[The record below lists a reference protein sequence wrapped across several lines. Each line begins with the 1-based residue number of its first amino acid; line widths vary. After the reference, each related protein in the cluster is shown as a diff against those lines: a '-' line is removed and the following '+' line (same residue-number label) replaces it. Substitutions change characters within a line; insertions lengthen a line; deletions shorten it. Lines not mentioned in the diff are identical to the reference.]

1 MIWRRNIKLEKMEA
15 GGGKSDAPAGTR
27 DGKNFEQIPLQ
38 SGYRRNKKEKI
49 DNDRSCYVTTQPL
62 T

>member
-15 GGGKSDAPAGTR
+15 GGGKSDAPAGSR

-38 SGYRRNKKEKI
+38 SGYRRNKKEKTMTE
-49 DNDRSCYVTTQPL
+49 VVM
-62 T
+62 

>member
-15 GGGKSDAPAGTR
+15 GGRKSDAPAGTR

-38 SGYRRNKKEKI
+38 SGYRRNKKDRRE
-49 DNDRSCYVTTQPL
+49 DNDRSCYVTT
-62 T
+62 

>member
-27 DGKNFEQIPLQ
+27 DG
-38 SGYRRNKKEKI
+38 R
-49 DNDRSCYVTTQPL
+49 
-62 T
+62 